1 MDRLNRVTALAIALG
16 FATVGYISMAAMDS
30 PLEPLAF
37 PLLILL
43 TLGSP
48 TPLMAS
54 VGLLGQEAPVRERGT
69 IFGMSALVGAA
80 GILLFM
86 KAGGPLFDSVG
97 PAGPFVMMG
106 IVQGVMLI
114 VAVAVRRVA
123 PGPHTHKDNA

>member
-1 MDRLNRVTALAIALG
+1 
-16 FATVGYISMAAMDS
+16 MAAMDS
-30 PLEPLAF
+30 PLEASAF

-43 TLGSP
+43 TLGAA

-69 IFGMSALVGAA
+69 IFGMSSLIGAA

-106 IVQGVMLI
+106 LVQGVMLI
-114 VAVAVRRVA
+114 AAIAVRLTA
-123 PGPHTHKDNA
+123 PGPHTHKVSA